1 MARAIRL
8 QKLLSQAGVAS
19 RRQAEAW
26 LRAGRV
32 RVNGS
37 VVTEP
42 GVKVDPDADVVE
54 VDGRRVKPAPPVWIA
69 LHKPVGY
76 VSTRR
81 DPQGRPTIYDLLPRE
96 FSGLFHV
103 GRLDVNSEGLLL
115 LTNQG
120 EVAHRLLH
128 PRYGVDRLYE
138 VEVEGD
144 VTPGE
149 IRRLLSGI
157 QLEDGLA
164 RARAVERLPG
174 SGRGTS
180 RLRVTMREG
189 RKREVRRLFAA
200 LGHRVR
206 RLVRLSYGPV
216 RLGRLAPGR
225 WRRLTAAEVS
235 ALARVG
241 RGQEPPGNQETRT
254 GGRTRSDGAAP

>member
-19 RRQAEAW
+19 RRRAEAW

-32 RVNGS
+32 RVNGR

-42 GVKVDPDADVVE
+42 GVKVDPDVDVVE
-54 VDGRRVKPAPPVWIA
+54 VDGRRVRPAPPVWIA
-69 LHKPVGY
+69 LHKTGGLRVHP
-76 VSTRR
+76 TRSA
-81 DPQGRPTIYDLLPRE
+81 RPATIYDLLPRE

-128 PRYGVDRLYE
+128 PRYGVDRVYE

-149 IRRLLSGI
+149 IRRLLSGV

-200 LGHRVR
+200 LGHPVR

-216 RLGRLAPGR
+216 RLGRLPR
-225 WRRLTAAEVS
+225 AAG
-235 ALARVG
+235 VG
-241 RGQEPPGNQETRT
+241 
-254 GGRTRSDGAAP
+254 